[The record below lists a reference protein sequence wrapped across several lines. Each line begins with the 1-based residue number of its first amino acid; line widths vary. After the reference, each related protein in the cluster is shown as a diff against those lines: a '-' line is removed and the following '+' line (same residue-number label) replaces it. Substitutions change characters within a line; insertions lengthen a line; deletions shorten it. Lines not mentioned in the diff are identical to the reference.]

1 MADALSDIMM
11 DDDPFGEVELVQTFD
26 PIKPKRG
33 GRGNS
38 KTYEPVK
45 LDTLDEAKKFY
56 AQVINDYAGGVCS
69 ENQSRTLGYLMSG
82 YLAYFKLEID
92 SELLKRVEALEERT
106 K

>member
-11 DDDPFGEVELVQTFD
+11 DDDPFGEVQLVQTID

-33 GRGNS
+33 GRTA
-38 KTYEPVK
+38 TYEPVK

-56 AQVINDYAGGVCS
+56 AQIINDYASGVCS
-69 ENQSRTLGYLMSG
+69 ENQSRCLGYLMSG
-82 YLAYFKLEID
+82 YLSYFKLEID